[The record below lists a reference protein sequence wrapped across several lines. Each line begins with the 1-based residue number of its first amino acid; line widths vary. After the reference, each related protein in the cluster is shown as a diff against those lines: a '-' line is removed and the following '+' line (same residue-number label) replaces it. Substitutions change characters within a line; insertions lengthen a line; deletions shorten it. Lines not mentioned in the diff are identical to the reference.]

1 MRLGD
6 SAIGKGM
13 HGYPV
18 FKGRKPQ
25 DGKEFGGDGAEGT
38 PGTIPNPEVKL
49 RRGDDRGGRPL
60 KIARCRALFFC
71 GPPRGA
77 FSFSLMTAIVM
88 AYEMDFQRIG

>member
-49 RRGDDRGGRPL
+49 RRGDDRGVTPENSAL
-60 KIARCRALFFC
+60 PSSFLLRA
-71 GPPRGA
+71 PSGA
-77 FSFSLMTAIVM
+77 FSFSLMAAIVM

>member
-1 MRLGD
+1 MLLGD

-13 HGYPV
+13 LRYPV

-49 RRGDDRGGRPL
+49 RRGDDRGVTPENSAL
-60 KIARCRALFFC
+60 PSSFLLRAPSGGLFF
-71 GPPRGA
+71 
-77 FSFSLMTAIVM
+77 
-88 AYEMDFQRIG
+88 

>member
-6 SAIGKGM
+6 SAIGKSM

-49 RRGDDRGGRPL
+49 RRGDDRGVAP
-60 KIARCRALFFC
+60 
-71 GPPRGA
+71 
-77 FSFSLMTAIVM
+77 
-88 AYEMDFQRIG
+88 

>member
-1 MRLGD
+1 MQAPRGAQLTGTNSPIDLISIVDRNNFERRFSSHRLSDALSD

-49 RRGDDRGGRPL
+49 RRGDDRGVAP
-60 KIARCRALFFC
+60 
-71 GPPRGA
+71 
-77 FSFSLMTAIVM
+77 
-88 AYEMDFQRIG
+88 